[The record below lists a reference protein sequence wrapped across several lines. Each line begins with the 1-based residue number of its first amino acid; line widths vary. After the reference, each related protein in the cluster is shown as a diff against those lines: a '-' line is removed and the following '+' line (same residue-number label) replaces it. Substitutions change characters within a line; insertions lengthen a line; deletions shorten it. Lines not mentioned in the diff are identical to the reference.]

1 MSKELIKY
9 ALIFLALVLSQVVVF
24 NHICL
29 FGMAI
34 PLVFIYF
41 IIKLPITLGVNWL
54 MTLSFFLGLTIDIFA
69 NTQGMNSLACTVLA
83 VLRNPVLHLY
93 FPRQDDLTNPIPSV
107 HTLGLPVFLKYAG
120 TMVVIYCAL
129 FFAIEAFTFF
139 NPLRLAL
146 RIMASSVLTFIIILA
161 FEGFSSPSR
170 K

>member
-54 MTLSFFLGLTIDIFA
+54 MTLSFFDHRHICQHTRNECHGL
-69 NTQGMNSLACTVLA
+69 
-83 VLRNPVLHLY
+83 H
-93 FPRQDDLTNPIPSV
+93 SV
-107 HTLGLPVFLKYAG
+107 GSAP
-120 TMVVIYCAL
+120 
-129 FFAIEAFTFF
+129 
-139 NPLRLAL
+139 
-146 RIMASSVLTFIIILA
+146 
-161 FEGFSSPSR
+161 
-170 K
+170 